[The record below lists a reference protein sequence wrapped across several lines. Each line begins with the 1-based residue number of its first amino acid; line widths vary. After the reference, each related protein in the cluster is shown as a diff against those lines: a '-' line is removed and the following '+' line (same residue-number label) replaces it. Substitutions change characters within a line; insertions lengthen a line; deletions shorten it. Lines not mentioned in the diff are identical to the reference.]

1 MLWSKKNSYK
11 EFDNEKNS
19 CGSKILLPPH
29 KFSNGP
35 SLKWTTIRRGCAKY
49 RDQFVSVLQVNY
61 SAEVN
66 NWSAKH
72 TDKSWYLAIT
82 ECIDFFIILSPS
94 LFFRI
99 NIFRKRGDLPFL
111 HKSDPK
117 KEKSVVLFTHDQ
129 NININYLQPNI
140 LDNIAHEQTI
150 YCWQLFGGHVVGPRP
165 MNSPYSLWNM
175 RN

>member
-1 MLWSKKNSYK
+1 MLWPK
-11 EFDNEKNS
+11 KNS
-19 CGSKILLPPH
+19 CGSKIPLPPH

-49 RDQFVSVLQVNY
+49 RDQFVSVSQVNY

-72 TDKSWYLAIT
+72 TDKSGYVAIT
-82 ECIDFFIILSPS
+82 ECNDFFILWSPS
-94 LFFRI
+94 LFFRM
-99 NIFRKRGDLPFL
+99 NIFRKRGDLPFS
-111 HKSDPK
+111 HKSDRK

-129 NININYLQPNI
+129 NINYLQPNI
-140 LDNIAHEQTI
+140 LDSMRMSRPFIAGSYLQAI
-150 YCWQLFGGHVVGPRP
+150 WLALGP
-165 MNSPYSLWNM
+165 MNSSYSLWNL